1 MPRVVRADEH
11 EQVARLWELVFGY
24 PEPRNEPR
32 ALLAEK
38 LRHDPEGVLVIAD
51 PHVVAA
57 VMLGYDGHRGWIYRL
72 AVHPEHRRRGHA
84 RALVAAAEAA
94 LAARGC
100 RKVNLQVKTGN
111 PVVGAWEALG
121 YAVEPRV
128 SLGKVIDGGESGVC

>member
-1 MPRVVRADEH
+1 MPRRLRDDEH
-11 EQVARLWELVFGY
+11 EQVARLWERVFGY

-32 ALLAEK
+32 GLLAEK
-38 LRHDPEGVLVIAD
+38 LRHDPAGVLVIGE
-51 PHVVAA
+51 PEVIAA
-57 VMLGYDGHRGWIYRL
+57 VMFGYDGHRGWIYRL
-72 AVHPEHRRRGHA
+72 AVHPDHRGQGHA
-84 RALVAAAEAA
+84 RALVEGAEQA

-128 SLGKVIDGGESGVC
+128 SLGKVLDGGEPGGC